1 MGLPRITYNSVNIDF
16 DRCLNRYEHSNNAVI
31 QRANAVNGKIETL
44 YFSNSEAL
52 EIEKQRMSGTIEA
65 QLEKFWNY
73 ARSGQSFSFW
83 FDRDLGGYWDF
94 EGSGLSNDRNDITV
108 TRATTANYTNPST
121 GLVTS
126 VATNTA
132 RYETGKYGLGILSE
146 NAATNILTYSEQ
158 FDNAAWTKTD
168 CSITDDNTTHVLDP
182 AGGNTSDLL
191 EPSAATG
198 TIAQDTATNISTDSA
213 VFSIYLMTAEDAVQA
228 ATLYIY
234 RVDTGATLAS
244 QAISIAHSWQRFSVA
259 YASAGSI
266 TANWGVKIEFN
277 TSGQN
282 YYLWGAQ
289 LEVGAAISH
298 ASSYIQT
305 TAAAVTRN
313 VDVISASTS
322 GVLPDMARTGSV
334 CFWYSPK
341 FSSTTNAQGRHLL
354 YITAASVATYLLEI
368 YIDTSQVLTAELNML
383 DSDIISCTGTI
394 AYTAGTFYHIAVTW
408 DLTGTNSLKLYFNGS
423 LLETSTNSLWVPV
436 RTGSAIYIGG
446 SGGSTSCSGIID
458 DLEIRKD
465 VLSAAEISYRYN
477 KGYAL
482 GWRRNYFS
490 SLVLNQDE
498 YSPRLLQG
506 AYRHDVPLKFLEQK

>member
-1 MGLPRITYNSVNIDF
+1 MGLPRITYNSINVDF
-16 DRCLNRYEHSNNAVI
+16 DRCLNRYEHTNSATI
-31 QRANAVNGKIETL
+31 SQEKALNGKVETL
-44 YFSNSEAL
+44 YFSNSEAI
-52 EIEKQRMSGTIEA
+52 EIEKQRMNGTVEA
-65 QLEKFWNY
+65 QLEKFWDY
-73 ARSGQSFSFW
+73 ARSGQSLSFW

-108 TRATTANYTNPST
+108 TRATTAYYTNPST
-121 GLVTS
+121 GLVTLA
-126 VATNTA
+126 ATNTA

-158 FDNAAWTKTD
+158 FDNVAWTKTD
-168 CSITDDNTTHVLDP
+168 CSISDDNTTHVLDP
-182 AGGNTSDLL
+182 AGGNTADLL
-191 EPSAATG
+191 EPSASTG
-198 TIAQDTATNISTDSA
+198 TIAQDTATNISTNSA
-213 VFSIYLMTAEDAVQA
+213 VFSIYLMTAETGTQA

-244 QAISIAHSWQRFSVA
+244 QAISITHSWQRFSVA
-259 YASAGSI
+259 YASGGSI
-266 TANWGVKIEFN
+266 TANWGVKVIFN
-277 TSGQN
+277 TSGYN

-289 LEVGAAISH
+289 LEAAAAISH

-305 TAAAVTRN
+305 TSAAVARN
-313 VDVISASTS
+313 VDVISASTT
-322 GVLPDMARTGSV
+322 GIFPDMARTGSV
-334 CFWYSPK
+334 SFWYSPK
-341 FSSTTNAQGRHLL
+341 FSSLTNALGRHLI
-354 YITAASVATYLLEI
+354 YISAASVAVYLLEI
-368 YIDTSQVLTAELNML
+368 YIDTDQFLTAELNML
-383 DSDIISCTGTI
+383 EGNTLFCASEI

-408 DLTGTNSLKLYFNGS
+408 DTTTTDSLKLYFDGT
-423 LLETSTNSLWVPV
+423 LLDTSSNSLWGPA

-446 SGGSTSCSGIID
+446 SGDTTTCSGIID
-458 DLEIRKD
+458 DLEIRRN

-506 AYRHDVPLKFLEQK
+506 AYRHDVPLRFLEQK